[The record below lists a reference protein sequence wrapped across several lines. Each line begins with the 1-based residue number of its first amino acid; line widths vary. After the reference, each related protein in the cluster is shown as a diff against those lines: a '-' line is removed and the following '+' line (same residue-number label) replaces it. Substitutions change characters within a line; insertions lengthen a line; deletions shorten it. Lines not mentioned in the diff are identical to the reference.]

1 MTYAMLLHALE
12 GLKSLSCALATPSI
26 AVFAA
31 WIAYQQFRIQKYRLF
46 FDLRDRQLRVFYAV
60 RQLIRDAI
68 SESAT
73 NNSSLNNFRLSTAE
87 LSYFFN
93 PVTVTYVEELEARF
107 LRMLDLKELIGDE
120 ADGNPEALKQ
130 AKRELREIRQS
141 MRLEH
146 GRLQA
151 EFRPYLELPA
161 SFLTL
166 PSTRAATMKW

>member
-1 MTYAMLLHALE
+1 MTYATLLHALE
-12 GLKSLSCALATPSI
+12 GLKSISCALATPSI

-31 WIAYQQFRIQKYRLF
+31 WIAYQQFRIQKYRLIY
-46 FDLRDRQLRVFYAV
+46 DLRSMRLPVFYAV

-68 SESAT
+68 SESAA
-73 NNSSLNNFRLSTAE
+73 NDSSLNNFRLSSAE

-93 PVTVTYVEELEARF
+93 PVTVAYAEELEARF
-107 LRMLDLKELIGDE
+107 LRILELKDIISDE
-120 ADGNPEALKQ
+120 ADGNSEALKQ

-161 SFLTL
+161 SFLTF

>member
-1 MTYAMLLHALE
+1 MTYAMCMHVLE

-31 WIAYQQFRIQKYRLF
+31 WIAYQQFRIQKYRLIC
-46 FDLRDRQLRVFYAV
+46 DLRNMRLPVFYAV

-68 SESAT
+68 LESTA
-73 NNSSLNNFRLSTAE
+73 NDSSLNNFRLSSAE
-87 LSYFFN
+87 LSYFFE
-93 PVTVTYVEELEARF
+93 PVTVAYVEELEARF
-107 LRMLDLKELIGDE
+107 LRVLELKDLISDE
-120 ADGNPEALKQ
+120 AGNNSEALKQ
-130 AKRELREIRQS
+130 ARRELREIRQS

-161 SFLTL
+161 NFLTF
-166 PSTRAATMKW
+166 PSTRAATVKW